1 MNTTGLSNGTILKRI
16 QPNRKMKLESPSEQ
30 LRLLSEIPK
39 VISEMVDTREDS
51 SKEDKLEQNDL
62 SELAIGENC
71 SSFEQYSIHDG
82 FARCLDKLTNVVVT
96 TQEPNILV
104 GVNSPIVQQL
114 SYSAK
119 IWKVYSKKGKIGT
132 HGRDLGLEKV
142 YSRKKKIGTQKKLRE
157 GYAF

>member
-1 MNTTGLSNGTILKRI
+1 
-16 QPNRKMKLESPSEQ
+16 MKLESPSEQ

-71 SSFEQYSIHDG
+71 SSFEQYSIHDS
-82 FARCLDKLTNVVVT
+82 FARCLDKQTNVVVT

-119 IWKVYSKKGKIGT
+119 IWKGIFQEREDRNTWK
-132 HGRDLGLEKV
+132 RLGA
-142 YSRKKKIGTQKKLRE
+142 RE
-157 GYAF
+157 GIFQEKEDRNTEKT